1 VVLLVVVTKES
12 SEGTTE
18 YSEAAKL
25 REQNAMLAKLLK
37 TQIGRT
43 EKLEDAIV
51 KYVADADRLGTM
63 NPKNLKTL
71 RDVVTR

>member
-1 VVLLVVVTKES
+1 MVVVTEES
-12 SEGTTE
+12 SESTKE

-25 REQNAMLAKLLK
+25 REQNATLAKQLRL
-37 TQIGRT
+37 QIART
-43 EKLEDAIV
+43 ERLEDAIV

-71 RDVVTR
+71 RDVVTK